1 MLFYTVIFIIS
12 SFFFYLASK
21 DKTAINTYS
30 VIAILIPSVVAGFR
44 DLSVGVDT
52 ELYYPIFKSISTQNS
67 IWYIADAA
75 NTELFYLILGYV
87 GKYVGGYPFFLFI
100 CQLLTIS
107 FIYLFAFKLRQHVY
121 LWLVM
126 FLYFCY
132 FYNFSLNIMR
142 QFVAISYVLYI
153 SIYLFSGK
161 NKKYFFLSLFS
172 LVFHTSAMIG
182 SVFLYLIYELNG
194 ASKNNKYV
202 LVPIYITLLVVLYF
216 YFQNLG
222 SILSLIQVGRF
233 SEYIYYL
240 SGDGSIS
247 ATDFIYRFLFVLIL
261 YLSIKYR
268 ILLPCVNCFYG
279 LLIITEISLL
289 LLGLYAHYTYRIA
302 LYLSIFHL
310 IYLSMFCKSNR
321 FSFMSKYLCVCVV
334 LLMGYVYWTYLQVF
348 VNNGTLPY
356 VFMDYSHY

>member
-12 SFFFYLASK
+12 AFFFYLASR
-21 DKTAINTYS
+21 DKKAINTYS

-44 DLSVGVDT
+44 DLSVGIDT
-52 ELYYPIFKSISTQNS
+52 EQYYPIFKSISAQNS
-67 IWYIADAA
+67 IWNVADVA
-75 NTELFYLILGYV
+75 NTEWFYLILGYI

-107 FIYLFAFKLRQHVY
+107 FVYLFTFRLRKYVY

-142 QFVAISYVLYI
+142 QFVGISYIMYI
-153 SIYLFSGK
+153 SIYLLNGK
-161 NKKYFFLSLFS
+161 TKKYFCLSLFS
-172 LVFHTSAMIG
+172 LVFHTSAIIG
-182 SVFLYLIYELNG
+182 SVFLYLIYELNRVG
-194 ASKNNKYV
+194 KNNKRI
-202 LVPIYITLLVVLYF
+202 LIPIYIALLAVLYF
-216 YFQNLG
+216 SFQNLG
-222 SILSLIQVGRF
+222 PILSLIQVGRF

-247 ATDFIYRFLFVLIL
+247 ATDFVYRFLFVFIL
-261 YLSIKYR
+261 YLSIKYG
-268 ILLPCVNCFYG
+268 ILPSYINCFYG
-279 LLIITEISLL
+279 LLIITEMSLL
-289 LLGLYAHYTYRIA
+289 LLGLYAHFTYRIA

-310 IYLSMFCKSNR
+310 IYLSMLCKSNR
-321 FSFMSKYLCVCVV
+321 FTFLSKYVCVCIV

-348 VNNGTLPY
+348 VDNGTLPY
-356 VFMDYSHY
+356 TFMDYST